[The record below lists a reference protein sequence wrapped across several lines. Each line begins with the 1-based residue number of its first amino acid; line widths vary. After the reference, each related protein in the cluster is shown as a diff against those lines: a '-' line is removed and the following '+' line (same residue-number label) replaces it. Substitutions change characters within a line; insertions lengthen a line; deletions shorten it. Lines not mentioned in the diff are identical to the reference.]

1 MTPTDALIGLA
12 ALVVAAAVIGV
23 VLRTRKARV
32 REIAAADSL
41 SPADLGATAW
51 GESGTVVQFSTV
63 HCARCPGAGRLIRDL
78 LEQRPRVEFVEV
90 DLTDDPDLARTFRVV
105 QTPTVLLL
113 DSAGR
118 PRTRL
123 SGTLTRATITEALD
137 ALEPTSTVAV
147 DPASNVA
154 RHTPD
159 PADRGSAQLH
169 AESRS

>member
-1 MTPTDALIGLA
+1 M
-12 ALVVAAAVIGV
+12 
-23 VLRTRKARV
+23 
-32 REIAAADSL
+32 
-41 SPADLGATAW
+41 ATATLTSK
-51 GESGTVVQFSTV
+51 GQITLPVDVRRALGVDT
-63 HCARCPGAGRLIRDL
+63 GD
-78 LEQRPRVEFVEV
+78 RVEFVEV